1 MDSNCSSNATA
12 TDTDDDTDDN
22 YVAATV
28 FHKGGILAGFVKC
41 EASNLKIMRTF

>member
-1 MDSNCSSNATA
+1 MDSNCSSNA

-41 EASNLKIMRTF
+41 EAGNHKIMRTF